1 MHSIEW
7 FWTTGIHDPAWVQA
21 IAAVA
26 VALLTSIT
34 LVVLAIY
41 ARDTHTLAKVSV
53 AQITL
58 AKQER
63 FNDLARQYHAGFD
76 CIIRARDDLRNLAQ
90 SLVDGTFGTKPQPPI
105 YPKSWPEVTSAFGQ
119 RKASMYALL
128 ASLGV
133 DFRTVDSAVKAFFDA
148 TDSNEKRLREGLVCK
163 AVEEAVADGNK
174 VFDALEE
181 IGNQ

>member
-1 MHSIEW
+1 MHSIVW
-7 FWTTGIHDPAWVQA
+7 FVTTGIHDPAWVQA

-26 VALLTSIT
+26 VAVLTFIT

-41 ARDTHTLAKVSV
+41 ARDTHTLARVSV

-58 AKQER
+58 AQQER
-63 FNDLARQYHAGFD
+63 SIDLARQYHFGFD
-76 CIIRARDDLRNLAQ
+76 CIIRARDDLRDLAQ

-105 YPKSWPEVTSAFGQ
+105 YPKSWPDVTSAFGQ
-119 RKASMYALL
+119 RKTGMYVLL

-133 DFRTVDSAVKAFFDA
+133 DMRTVDSEVKAFFDA
-148 TDSNEKRLREGLVCK
+148 TDNDEKMLREGLICK

-174 VFDALEE
+174 VFEALEE
-181 IGNQ
+181 IRNQ